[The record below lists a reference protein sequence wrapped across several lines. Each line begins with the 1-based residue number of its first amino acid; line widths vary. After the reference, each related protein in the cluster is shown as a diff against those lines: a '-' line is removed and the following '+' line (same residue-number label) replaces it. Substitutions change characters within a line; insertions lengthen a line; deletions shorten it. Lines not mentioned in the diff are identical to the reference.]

1 MAQAQ
6 AASCV
11 YARMSLEMDGTLDF
25 DCYSLGEVIWDV
37 CLFKGG
43 VVVLHTCLTNRI
55 CICRVSHSLNPT
67 PCPGGCIIG
76 RGHESSEEF

>member
-11 YARMSLEMDGTLDF
+11 YARTSLEMDGTLDF
-25 DCYSLGEVIWDV
+25 DCYSLGKVIWYV

-43 VVVLHTCLTNRI
+43 GAVLQACLTN
-55 CICRVSHSLNPT
+55 
-67 PCPGGCIIG
+67 
-76 RGHESSEEF
+76 